1 MIVVYCTDYIF
12 VSTLRIDE
20 HQIGDFVRIF
30 LLATAV

>member
-12 VSTLRIDE
+12 VSTRIDE